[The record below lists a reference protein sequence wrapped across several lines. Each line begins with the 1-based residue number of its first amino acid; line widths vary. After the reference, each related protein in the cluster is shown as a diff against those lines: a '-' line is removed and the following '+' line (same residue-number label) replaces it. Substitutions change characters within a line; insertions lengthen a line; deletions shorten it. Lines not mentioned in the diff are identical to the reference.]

1 MKAKSPIVKVDWTGR
16 MEVYSSS
23 DYLPVRALAHRV
35 KDGDKDGIT
44 KAAHI
49 MAGLVQ
55 MVPDYQNA
63 VLVPMPGRKG
73 SAGYT
78 KVLAN
83 EIANNLGLEVRD
95 ILSVK
100 PHKPLYDKKAKKG
113 IEGLKP
119 FKFSVNGEIPDGK
132 KPILIDNVLDTG
144 TTAMSA
150 FRALDHHPCLVVLGS
165 TVNYRLYN
173 YPISV
178 NMKETEKA
186 DPRTLDELK
195 EELGNAISDALY
207 VKGNG
212 LYDRGNIKDSRYAH
226 DKTLSG
232 RLKTPVPISNGQTI
246 EKIGLVRQGFSKKDA
261 PILYSHDGGILVAQM
276 ANRQDLD
283 AVLHEL
289 RNTYYNEYGNILSTF
304 GRHAFREG
312 ESFQMKGASYKVLET
327 GTFMSLMKPFGGEGV
342 RVADDMGKTKVLMAS
357 SHLSTKIYVQPH
369 SQRLKEAMMNQFGQ
383 DVTVPIKEALEK
395 AIKSDKVQQ
404 ETLQKNTEMNK
415 EKNSQEQAAKEEQ
428 KKREKLRKQEAQKE
442 QERKLQEKR
451 KQEEQK
457 QVAKKEPHLRLPG
470 AVAQALLLS
479 AVLEHAKANGGV
491 WLNLSQKKAPGI
503 FKETTQL
510 SPYNLML
517 LSAHSDV
524 NDFKTSQYVS
534 FDKARNQGIPVM
546 QGQEGV
552 PLTWTKWDLY
562 VNKYDK
568 TDVKNH
574 EAFQQVPEEERS
586 NYVAVPKKE
595 YRYMFNVEQTVFPS
609 KSAQDFE
616 KLVETNGSQS
626 EAKVIDMNHQ
636 QESPVA
642 TLYSSLKQKH
652 PDAILLFRSGD
663 FYKTYNDDAKATSSK
678 LGITLSAP
686 KELKGIDHMASF
698 PHHELDVYLPKLVRA
713 GLRVAIV
720 DEPMKNEVRTSM
732 IQESKQ
738 EKEAEERMKVLVD
751 QLNKRLVPIK
761 AASSIERTRYDS
773 AKDIV
778 LVSPLESYDSYTDY
792 AHDMAVA
799 LVAATGSEKRLNREV
814 RSVTQ
819 PESAERYERLV
830 QELSAGAIVSG
841 LGLRAKL
848 SPESMNHVDYW
859 TRELKED
866 TKLMNKLEKDVNN
879 VLESIDKLT
888 KGETVDFAPLRGEKP
903 MQVEMPMNY
912 NISRELAKLPSAE
925 RKEFV
930 VITNKANK
938 SAEVILPAGA
948 SMKVNNEIPGMNKSR
963 IASAL
968 KKEGIDGDRITF
980 YNAGGALG
988 LHQPNDY
995 FEGKDIM
1002 VNRLKQYNLIP
1013 VTRLNVSALVA
1024 QKAEI
1029 EKVNLFPDE
1038 DNNYAIFIKA
1048 KGEQPITMYPAKEDI
1063 TLFFRSLKDPNGN
1076 TIRGDLGQKYY
1087 QLSHEHPELKKDL
1100 LTIDI
1105 GDVDLGRISNVNLY
1119 KSDSKAGIFMTAT
1132 IDGKKQE
1139 SREVSKADWNR
1150 FWLVED
1156 QSLFKTQLA
1165 TRIYDNELHETKKEE
1180 AEQEVRQPKGFH
1192 M

>member
-1 MKAKSPIVKVDWTGR
+1 MKSKSPIVKVDWTGR

-49 MAGLVQ
+49 MADLVQ
-55 MVPDYQNA
+55 AVPDYKDA

-78 KVLAN
+78 KVLAD
-83 EIANNLGLEVRD
+83 EIADSLGLEVRD

-119 FKFSVNGEIPDGK
+119 FKFIVNGEIPDGK

-150 FRALDHHPCLVVLGS
+150 FRALDQHPSLVVLGS
-165 TVNYRLYN
+165 TVNYKLYN
-173 YPISV
+173 YPIIV
-178 NMKETEKA
+178 NMREAEKA
-186 DPRTLDELK
+186 DPRTLEELK
-195 EELGNAISDALY
+195 EELGKAVSDALF
-207 VKGNG
+207 VRGNG
-212 LYDRGNIKDSRYAH
+212 LYDTGNIKDSRYAH
-226 DKTLSG
+226 DKTLFG
-232 RLKTPVPISNGQTI
+232 KLKTPVPISNGQTI
-246 EKIGLVRQGFSKKDA
+246 ERIGLVRQGFSKKDA
-261 PILYSHDGGILVAQM
+261 PILYAHDGGILVSQM
-276 ANRQDLD
+276 VNRQDLD

-304 GRHAFREG
+304 GRHAFKEG

-327 GTFMSLMKPFGGEGV
+327 GTFISLMKPFGGEGI
-342 RVADDMGKTKVLMAS
+342 RVADDMGKSKVLMVS
-357 SHLSTKIYVQPH
+357 SHLSTNIYVQPH
-369 SQRLKEAMMNQFGQ
+369 SQRLHDAMMQQFGQ
-383 DVTVPIKEALEK
+383 DVRKPIKEALEK
-395 AIKSDKVQQ
+395 AIKTDKDQKD
-404 ETLQKNTEMNK
+404 TLQKNREMNK
-415 EKNSQEQAAKEEQ
+415 EKNSQEQAAREEQ
-428 KKREKLRKQEAQKE
+428 KRETLRRQEAQKQNE
-442 QERKLQEKR
+442 KKLQEKR

-457 QVAKKEPHLRLPG
+457 QVAKKEPHLRVPG

-479 AVLEHAKANGGV
+479 VVLERAKANGGV
-491 WLNLSQKKAPGI
+491 WLNQSQKKAPGI

-552 PLTWTKWDLY
+552 PLSWTKWDIY

-574 EAFQQVPEEERS
+574 DAYQQVPEEERS
-586 NYVAVPKKE
+586 NYLAVPKKE

-609 KSAQDFE
+609 KSPKDFE
-616 KLVETNGSQS
+616 SLVDSHGSQS
-626 EAKVIDMNHQ
+626 EAKVIDMNQ
-636 QESPVA
+636 KDENPVA
-642 TLYSSLKQKH
+642 ALYNSLKEKH
-652 PDAILLFRSGD
+652 PDAVLLFRSGD
-663 FYKTYNDDAKATSSK
+663 FYNTYNEDAKTTSSK
-678 LGITLSAP
+678 LGITLTTP
-686 KELKGIDHMASF
+686 KEVKGIDHLASF
-698 PHHELDVYLPKLVRA
+698 PHHQLDVYLPKLVRA

-720 DEPMKNEVRTSM
+720 DEPLKNEVRTSK
-732 IQESKQ
+732 IQETRQ
-738 EKEAEERMKVLVD
+738 EKEAEERMKVLVE
-751 QLNKRLVPIK
+751 QLNKRLVPVK
-761 AASSIERTRYDS
+761 PASSIERTHYDS
-773 AKDIV
+773 AKDAV

-799 LVAATGSEKRLNREV
+799 LVASTGSEKRLNREV

-819 PESAERYERLV
+819 PENAEKYEHLV

-841 LGLRAKL
+841 LGLRAKI
-848 SPESMNHVDYW
+848 SPDNMQHIDYW

-866 TKLMNKLEKDVNN
+866 TKLMNRLEKDVNN

-888 KGETVDFAPLRGEKP
+888 KGETVDFASMRGEKP

-912 NISRELAKLPSAE
+912 SISRELAKLPSAE

-930 VITNKANK
+930 VITDKSSK

-968 KKEGIDGDRITF
+968 KKEGIDGDNITF

-988 LHQPNDY
+988 LHQPNGY

-1013 VTRLNVSALVA
+1013 VTRLNVSSLIA

-1029 EKVNLFPDE
+1029 EKVNLFADE

-1063 TLFFRSLKDPNGN
+1063 TLFFKSLKEPNGN
-1076 TIRGDLGQKYY
+1076 AVRSDLGQKYY

-1100 LTIDI
+1100 LTIDV
-1105 GDVDLGRISNVNLY
+1105 GDVDLGRISNVNLF

-1139 SREVSKADWNR
+1139 SREIPKADWNR

-1156 QSLFKTQLA
+1156 QNLFKTQLA
-1165 TRIYDNELHETKKEE
+1165 TRIYDNVLHETKKQE
-1180 AEQEVRQPKGFH
+1180 AEPEVRQPRGFH
-1192 M
+1192 I